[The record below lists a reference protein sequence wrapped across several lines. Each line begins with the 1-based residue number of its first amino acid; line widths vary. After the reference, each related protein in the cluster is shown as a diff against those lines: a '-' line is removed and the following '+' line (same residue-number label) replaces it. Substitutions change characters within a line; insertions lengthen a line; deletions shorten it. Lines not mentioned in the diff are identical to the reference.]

1 MNRYARLLLSLA
13 LLAISAPLSASDL
26 TLVVRSHS
34 ALMPDGAT
42 RQLVNA
48 VFVDDAFMADLQL
61 DVYAVPQLPSTSA
74 HLAELRRLTARDW
87 LDRVEWQLTRKDG
100 QAVALA
106 APAVVSNNRRDRGP
120 HAAAQ
125 IDRDAAVE
133 CTTFRAALKLAPL
146 DPGDY
151 TLTASLD
158 SLSSHFDFAVRTGK
172 EPEWRDIY
180 LRERAASARSYD
192 QYRAIALER
201 LEADPDR
208 LDVLMDL
215 FDHSLQAGTLDESK
229 SYIDRAKAVVM
240 HRRQN
245 ASGKD
250 AQALGDAIPYLDRV
264 LAELPDY
271 FAHRDRV
278 TMVRNVTSGKYE
290 IHERRNGALMRVIE
304 VRSQ

>member
-1 MNRYARLLLSLA
+1 MNRYARLLTLA
-13 LLAISAPLSASDL
+13 LLLASSAPLSASDL
-26 TLVVRSHS
+26 TLVVRSHP
-34 ALMPDGAT
+34 ALMPDGAAK
-42 RQLVNA
+42 QLVNA

-61 DVYAVPQLPSTSA
+61 DVYAVPQLPSTAA
-74 HLAELRRLTARDW
+74 HLAALRRLTAQDW
-87 LDRVEWQLTRKDG
+87 LGRVEWQLTRRDG
-100 QAVALA
+100 QTVALA
-106 APAVVSNNRRDRGP
+106 APAVVSNTRRGRGP
-120 HAAAQ
+120 HAAAEV
-125 IDRDAAVE
+125 DRDAAVE

-151 TLTASLD
+151 TLTALLD

-172 EPEWRDIY
+172 EWEWRDIY
-180 LRERAASARSYD
+180 LRERAASARSYG

-215 FDHSLQAGTLDESK
+215 FDHSLQGGTLDESK

-240 HRRQN
+240 RRRQN
-245 ASGKD
+245 GSGSD
-250 AQALGDAIPYLDRV
+250 AQGLTDAIPYLDQVR
-264 LAELPDY
+264 AELPDY

-278 TMVRNVTSGKYE
+278 TMIRNVTNGKYE

-304 VRSQ
+304 VRSK